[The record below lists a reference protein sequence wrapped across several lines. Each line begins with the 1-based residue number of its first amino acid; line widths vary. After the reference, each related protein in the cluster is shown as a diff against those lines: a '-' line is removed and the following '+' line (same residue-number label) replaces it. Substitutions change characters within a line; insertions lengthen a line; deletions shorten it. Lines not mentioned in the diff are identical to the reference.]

1 MNEKLLKVWDWAV
14 KSSAD
19 PTKLSLTLK
28 GGLPLIVTV
37 LALLR
42 VDAVKES
49 DLLTAIDAGVAVLAG
64 LTTLIGLGRKIK
76 NSLKA

>member
-1 MNEKLLKVWDWAV
+1 MKEKLLKVWDWAV

-19 PTKLSLTLK
+19 PTQLSLTLK
-28 GGLPLIVTV
+28 GGLPLIVAI

-42 VDAVKES
+42 VDAIKES
-49 DLLTAIDAGVAVLAG
+49 DLLTAIDAGVAILAG
-64 LTTLIGLGRKIK
+64 LTTLIGLVRKIK